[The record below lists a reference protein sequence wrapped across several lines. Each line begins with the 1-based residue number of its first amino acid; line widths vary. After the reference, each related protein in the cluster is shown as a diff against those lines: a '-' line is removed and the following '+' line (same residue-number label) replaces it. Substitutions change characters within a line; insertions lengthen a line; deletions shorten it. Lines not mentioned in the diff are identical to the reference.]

1 MSGLLDTSVV
11 LGPPAPELPDEA
23 AISVITLAELRLG
36 VLVATTAAERS
47 RRLERLVLL
56 ERTYDAIAIDDDV
69 ASAYAR
75 IIARRAR
82 AGSPAPGDGRADRGN
97 GAGAGIDAVHP
108 RPRPRRH
115 LRSGRHAGRLTAG
128 TAGGARADAW
138 RVALS
143 LRSRSRRRNGG
154 LRSRPDE

>member
-47 RRLERLVLL
+47 RRLERLVEL
-56 ERTYDAIAIDDDV
+56 ERTYDAIAVDDGV

-75 IIARRAR
+75 IVAGERERGRRPRAMDALIAATALAR
-82 AGSPAPGDGRADRGN
+82 GLTLYTRDRGLS
-97 GAGAGIDAVHP
+97 AI
-108 RPRPRRH
+108 
-115 LRSGRHAGRLTAG
+115 SGPIIKLVG
-128 TAGGARADAW
+128 
-138 RVALS
+138 
-143 LRSRSRRRNGG
+143 
-154 LRSRPDE
+154 

>member
-75 IIARRAR
+75 IIADERERGRRPRAMDALIAATALAR
-82 AGSPAPGDGRADRGN
+82 GLTLYTRDRGLAAIS
-97 GAGAGIDAVHP
+97 GPAVT
-108 RPRPRRH
+108 
-115 LRSGRHAGRLTAG
+115 LVG
-128 TAGGARADAW
+128 
-138 RVALS
+138 
-143 LRSRSRRRNGG
+143 
-154 LRSRPDE
+154 